1 MKKYFKN
8 IIKTSCIIFLILFSA
23 DVDAALVGDKNF
35 FTIQANSA
43 QSINDLDET
52 ISQLHKYKDLWIRYD
67 KGQKQYS
74 LMIGAL
80 KQEREAQYLLNRLK
94 KTFPAG
100 KIVRSS
106 FANIYYWVPKTERM
120 KLSDIGYSDPIHSQ
134 GFQSY
139 ASIQFPWTDSMVT
152 KNGKIKLFLKISPLL
167 NERSSIKVMVEGI
180 PYYNKRIRQIGSDSA
195 IEIPLDQLEEYTI
208 GEKLDVEIYGYFS
221 ITDDRCADEPSGNLW
236 MVIEKDSYLQYTA
249 NSSIQSLKDY
259 FKTIHETYNISIEK
273 NETNFVEASIKLA
286 GFLGSIS
293 QTKSTRLKFSK
304 ISGQNKNIF
313 IGSQPKDIELFGNNL
328 YVTPAGIDFLINKLS
343 PLLPFSS
350 ISIDSYNNSLSDSP
364 KEISFE
370 DLGFENRVMIGI
382 GDLTASYPFS
392 LQEIGGWPKHLFCT
406 LVYNHTPVGEE
417 ERSFLK
423 IKMNKT
429 LLETRE
435 VTGQGGEKSISF
447 EIPERY
453 LQPKNTLE
461 VVFSYYLNRGDC
473 KGSLPQMEVSIF
485 KDSFLSTKGFRKNA
499 PLSIG
504 SYPSVFLG
512 KGAIVLSDNTPKFY
526 IPIAR
531 LVEMLGQLQG
541 IPPVLK
547 LLRLEDLVTEQYDYA
562 MFHMAPDKIHPL
574 NPMVDM
580 EPSFEIINPFSQKS
594 LLKLSS
600 DDSVAVLQ
608 VFYNKAGTPI
618 LIYSE
623 NDNASPFKD
632 TNLLSQQSLNGNV
645 AIYKENT
652 WYPMEIG
659 QKLRVVYPHQTDF
672 EYYWVRYRL
681 IICVLVGTL
690 LIVFLF
696 FIYHRLTGN

>member
-1 MKKYFKN
+1 ETY
-8 IIKTSCIIFLILFSA
+8 CIILLILFSVFA
-23 DVDAALVGDKNF
+23 DAAELKEKTIY
-35 FTIQANSA
+35 TIQTNSA
-43 QSINDLDET
+43 SSMQDLDET
-52 ISQLHKYKDLWIRYD
+52 ILQLSNYKDLWIHYE
-67 KGQKQYS
+67 KIQKQYS
-74 LMIGAL
+74 VMIGVF
-80 KQEREAQYLLNRLK
+80 KQEREAQYLLNSLK
-94 KTFPAG
+94 QTIPSW

-106 FANIYYWVPKTERM
+106 FADIYYWVPKTERV

-139 ASIQFPWTDSMVT
+139 ASVQFPWTDSMTT
-152 KNGKIKLFLKISPLL
+152 KNGKLKLFLKISPLL
-167 NERSSIKVMVEGI
+167 NERSSIKVMVEKI
-180 PYYNKRIRQIGSDSA
+180 PYYNKRIRQLGNDPV
-195 IEIPLDQLEEYTI
+195 IEIQLDRLEEHTI

-236 MVIEKDSYLQYTA
+236 MVIEKDSYLQYTV

-259 FKTIHETYNISIEK
+259 FKTIHETYNISIKE

-304 ISGQNKNIF
+304 ISGPSKNIF
-313 IGSQPKDIELFGNNL
+313 IGSQPKDIELFGSNL
-328 YVTPAGIDFLINKLS
+328 YVTPAGIDFLINKFS

-350 ISIDSYNNSLSDSP
+350 VSIDSYNNSLSELP
-364 KEISFE
+364 NEISFE
-370 DLGFENRVMIGI
+370 DLGYENRVMIGI

-406 LVYNHTPVGEE
+406 LVYNHTPIHEE

-429 LLETRE
+429 LFETKE
-435 VTGQGGEKSISF
+435 VTAQGGQKSISF

-461 VVFSYYLNRGDC
+461 VIFSYYLNRGDC

-512 KGAIVLSDNTPKFY
+512 RGAIILSDNTPKFY

-541 IPPVLK
+541 VLK
-547 LLRLEDLVTEQYDYA
+547 LLRLEDLDKQQYDYA
-562 MFHMAPDKIHPL
+562 MFHMSPDKIHQL

-632 TNLLSQQSLNGNV
+632 KNLLSQQSLNGNV
-645 AIYKENT
+645 AIYKDNT